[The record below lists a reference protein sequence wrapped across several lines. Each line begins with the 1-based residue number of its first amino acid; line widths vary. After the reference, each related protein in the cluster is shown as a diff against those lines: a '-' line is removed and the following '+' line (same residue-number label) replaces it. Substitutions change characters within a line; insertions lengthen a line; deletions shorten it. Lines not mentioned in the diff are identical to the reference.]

1 MLGSVMPGMAA
12 SSGLCMPVVQVPLS
26 HVVLA
31 QQNFMN
37 SMGMAGPNPYGGYPL
52 MFMPSYYGMGAGFGL
67 GGGGGAAPSLGH
79 DANASLLAMQRRAA
93 GEALTSDA
101 LMMLELAQ
109 RAKMRSDDG
118 ADKSS

>member
-1 MLGSVMPGMAA
+1 
-12 SSGLCMPVVQVPLS
+12 
-26 HVVLA
+26 
-31 QQNFMN
+31 
-37 SMGMAGPNPYGGYPL
+37 MGMAGPNPYGYPP

-79 DANASLLAMQRRAA
+79 DANASLLAQRRAA

-109 RAKMRSDDG
+109 QAKMRSDDG